1 MPPKKQEITLVVE
14 SHDLPSL
21 ELRQRRKSGLKQTS
35 NSVTKSRNEAIQDEF
50 RMVWCCACVSL
61 RKIQGQIYRGK

>member
-14 SHDLPSL
+14 GHDLPSL

-35 NSVTKSRNEAIQDEF
+35 NSVTESRNEAIQDELG
-50 RMVWCCACVSL
+50 MV
-61 RKIQGQIYRGK
+61 

>member
-1 MPPKKQEITLVVE
+1 MPPEKQEITLVVE

-21 ELRQRRKSGLKQTS
+21 ELRQRRKSGLKETS

-50 RMVWCCACVSL
+50 RMV
-61 RKIQGQIYRGK
+61 